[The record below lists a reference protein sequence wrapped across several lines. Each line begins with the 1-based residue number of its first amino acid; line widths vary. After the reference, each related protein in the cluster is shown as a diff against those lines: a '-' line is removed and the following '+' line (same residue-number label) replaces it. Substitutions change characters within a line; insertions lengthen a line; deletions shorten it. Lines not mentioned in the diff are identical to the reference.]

1 MRLQYRSAAQVPPRA
16 PGWRSAI
23 GDGTFIKY
31 TKKKKKKKVPNGL
44 SGLSELTERHLDET
58 LWSVYFGLPGP
69 LYT

>member
-31 TKKKKKKKVPNGL
+31 TKKKKKKKKPKGKK
-44 SGLSELTERHLDET
+44 D
-58 LWSVYFGLPGP
+58 
-69 LYT
+69 